1 MTASLQNRVD
11 INSLIIAGLRFG
23 FVGVAAVSLFLYGVY
38 FQAAFSYWEAHGGLP
53 GLLGIPMAVQLPVMV
68 IIEVTL
74 ALTFWGASIY
84 LLVRRPDSVIVLLT
98 AMVGFMMP
106 VRVAF
111 MQVIPLQALPSWYPP
126 AAQVVFLAVFATLSY
141 VVVALFPDGVVRPR
155 WVRWWLLARLPII
168 LNYVTNAI
176 PVLNQLYIYIDIVM
190 FGALMVAQYQR
201 FKQDRISIER
211 QQTKWILLGMGF
223 GLGFFFV
230 RRLADMYL
238 LESFPELYAVIYS
251 VSRVAVLSIPVAI
264 TLALLRY
271 RLYDVDWVLNRS
283 IVYALITLLIAGLLA
298 FSLFIS
304 QVVLSQFVNT
314 SDARLLMTVLSAL
327 LVAWL
332 YQPVRSQVQ
341 RFVDQRFFRLR
352 LPPKTFKMRE
362 AALNVAQSWKGIQL
376 DELVIG
382 DLVARGSI
390 GQVYTATHRDQRVAV
405 KLLPQET
412 HDDELSQQ
420 LIQREMTFFRNLKH
434 PNICQM
440 LGSGLHQGAPY
451 IIMEYVEG
459 EELED
464 VLEVRGVLTLEET
477 RLIIRDIAAALDYLH
492 EHNILH
498 CDVKPRNIIL
508 QDVRAVLTDFGTARM
523 LSGTQ
528 STGHLLLTT
537 PDYTAPEQLREDG
550 HPSPA
555 TDVYSLGVVA
565 YRMLVGQKPFEGS
578 LRQKM
583 LAIVH
588 TPARDPRD
596 LNSAIPRPTAEA
608 ILRAL
613 DKDPARRFATAS
625 EFARAL

>member
-1 MTASLQNRVD
+1 MTFSLPNRTD
-11 INSLIIAGLRFG
+11 INSLIIALLRFG
-23 FVGVAAVSLFLYGVY
+23 FIGVAAVSLFLYGVY
-38 FQAAFSYWEAHGGLP
+38 FQAAFSYWEAQGGLP
-53 GLLGIPMAVQLPVMV
+53 GLQVIPLAVQLPVMV
-68 IIEVTL
+68 LIEITL
-74 ALTFWGASIY
+74 AMSFWGASIY
-84 LLVRRPDSVIVLLT
+84 LLVRRPDSAMVLLT

-111 MQVIPLQALPSWYPP
+111 MQVIPLKTLPSWYPP
-126 AAQVVFLAVFATLSY
+126 MAQVIFLAVFATLSY
-141 VVVALFPDGVVRPR
+141 VVFALFPDGVMRPK
-155 WVRWWLLARLPII
+155 WVRWWMLARIPVI
-168 LNYVTNAI
+168 LNYITDVVPI
-176 PVLNQLYIYIDIVM
+176 LNKYYVPIDIVM

-230 RRLADMYL
+230 RRLADTYL
-238 LESFPELYAVIYS
+238 LASFPELYMVFYGL
-251 VSRVAVLSIPVAI
+251 SRVAVLSIPATI

-283 IVYALITLLIAGLLA
+283 AVYSLIGLLIAGLLA

-332 YQPVRSQVQ
+332 YQPVRSRVQ
-341 RFVDQRFFRLR
+341 QMVDQRFFRLR

-382 DLVARGSI
+382 DLVARGSM
-390 GQVYTATHRDQRVAV
+390 GQVYMATYRDQRVAV

-412 HDDELSQQ
+412 LDDEMSQQ
-420 LIQREMTFFRNLKH
+420 LLQREMMFFRDLRH

-440 LGSGLHQGAPY
+440 LGSGLYQGIPY

-459 EELED
+459 EELEH

-477 RLIIRDIAAALDYLH
+477 RLILRDIAAALDYLH
-492 EHNILH
+492 ECNILH
-498 CDVKPRNIIL
+498 CDIKPRNIIL
-508 QDVRAVLTDFGTARM
+508 QDMRAVLTDFGTARH
-523 LSGTQ
+523 LSSTQGT
-528 STGHLLLTT
+528 GYPLLTT
-537 PDYTAPEQLREDG
+537 PDYTAPEQLRAGG
-550 HPSPA
+550 HLSAA
-555 TDVYSLGVVA
+555 TDIYSLGVVA

-583 LAIVH
+583 VAIVH
-588 TPARDPRD
+588 TPARDPRE
-596 LNSAIPRPTAEA
+596 LNSAIPAATAQA

>member
-1 MTASLQNRVD
+1 MTFSLQNRVD
-11 INSLIIAGLRFG
+11 INSLVIAGLRFG

-84 LLVRRPDSVIVLLT
+84 LLLRRPNSVMVLLT

-126 AAQVVFLAVFATLSY
+126 AAQVVFLGVFATLSY

-155 WVRWWLLARLPII
+155 WVRWWLLARLPIM
-168 LNYVTNAI
+168 LNYVINAI

-238 LESFPELYAVIYS
+238 LESFPELYIIIYG

-362 AALNVAQSWKGIQL
+362 AAPNVAQSWKGIQL

-390 GQVYTATHRDQRVAV
+390 GQVYIATHRDQRVAV

-412 HDDELSQQ
+412 HNDELSQQ

-459 EELED
+459 EELERI
-464 VLEVRGVLTLEET
+464 LEVRGVLTLEET

-492 EHNILH
+492 ERNILH

-508 QDVRAVLTDFGTARM
+508 QDARAVLTDFGTARM

-537 PDYTAPEQLREDG
+537 PDYTTPEQLREDG
-550 HPSPA
+550 HLSPA

-596 LNSAIPRPTAEA
+596 LNSAIPHPTAEA